1 MRLGHTVFLCN
12 LVPVA
17 SLLLCRPPR
26 KTRSL
31 CINCERMLRI
41 SVRLQVE
48 GGVQV
53 ELGCVLGS
61 LAVGRSERG
70 SQVIEEF
77 PGPDRVLKPSV

>member
-1 MRLGHTVFLCN
+1 MFLCN

-53 ELGCVLGS
+53 ELGCVLG
-61 LAVGRSERG
+61 RSERG
-70 SQVIEEF
+70 SQVIEKF